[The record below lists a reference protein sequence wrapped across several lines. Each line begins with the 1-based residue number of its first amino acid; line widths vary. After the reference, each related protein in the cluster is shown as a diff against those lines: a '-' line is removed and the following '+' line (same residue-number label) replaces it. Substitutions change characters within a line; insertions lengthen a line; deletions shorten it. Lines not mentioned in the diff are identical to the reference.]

1 MIRLATEND
10 LPELVRLG
18 EGFHSQMVYNTHP
31 FDADVFEGSLRGYLE
46 AENFAVWI
54 GDQALAVAMIGTHPA
69 TGRLMASEVMLY
81 SESAGQ
87 GLKLLRKMADWAKDA
102 GAGELI
108 LTDQVNMR
116 DLATLYS
123 RIGAKPVERVYR
135 VELV

>member
-1 MIRLATEND
+1 MIRLATEDD

-18 EGFHSQMVYNTHP
+18 EGFHKQMVYNTHA
-31 FDADVFEGSLRGYLE
+31 FDPDVFEGSLRGYLK

-54 GDQALAVAMIGTHPA
+54 GDRALAVAMTGTHPA

>member
-1 MIRLATEND
+1 MIRLATEDD

-31 FDADVFEGSLRGYLE
+31 FDADVFERSLRGYLE